1 MAKQT
6 IPQLRAWFSRFKKPT
21 EGQFWDL
28 FDSFFH
34 KDENIPA
41 SKVEGLGTIVQEQ
54 NEAIDS
60 SLTASSQAI
69 ELANQAI
76 QGDLFKK
83 PAEQTSWGS
92 PDNQTAVAHIS
103 LADFMNDTPG
113 MYDNVQAVGGI
124 WRPRV
129 IFPQYSNAGGS
140 ITLRFQLNRIVPSA
154 KLQLLDRCVITS
166 NISDLL
172 RGEINFSMAEII
184 ESARIRKSVDVEGQ
198 TAFLIFKDYTE
209 TTRLHDKFYMA
220 VYNDIFQHEQLRGTY
235 DANVDSY
242 HNLEVPGWYLIGKT
256 YASMGGIT
264 GGAVSYNASQQT
276 PGQFSFYAPNSV
288 GTDVY
293 DSIFGVPNSYVE
305 AIWISDNGDGNY
317 YLNVTWRHIK
327 HLTNESWTMLA
338 INSINIYLPKL

>member
-6 IPQLRAWFSRFKKPT
+6 ISQLRAWFSRFKKPT

-83 PAEQTSWGS
+83 PAEQTSSYS

-103 LADFMNDTPG
+103 LADFMNDSN
-113 MYDNVQAVGGI
+113 MYDNVQAVGDI

-140 ITLRFQLNRIVPSA
+140 LTLRFWLNRIVPSA

-166 NISDLL
+166 NISDSVRDEL
-172 RGEINFSMAEII
+172 SYPMSEII
-184 ESARIRKSVDVEGQ
+184 KSARIRKSVNVEGQ

-209 TTRLHDKFYMA
+209 TTRLHDRLYMPKFSD
-220 VYNDIFQHEQLRGTY
+220 VFQNEKLRGTY
-235 DANVDSY
+235 DADVDSY
-242 HNLEVPGWYLIGKT
+242 HNLELPGWYLIGKT

-264 GGAVSYNASQQT
+264 GGAVSYNNASHIT
-276 PGQFSFYAPNSV
+276 PGQFSFYAPTSV
-288 GTDVY
+288 GTNVY

-327 HLTNESWTMLA
+327 HLSNESWTMLA

>member
-6 IPQLRAWFSRFKKPT
+6 ISQLRTWFSRFKKPT

-41 SKVEGLGTIVQEQ
+41 SNVEGLSSIVEEQ
-54 NEAIDS
+54 NQAIDS
-60 SLTASSQAI
+60 ALTSSSEAI
-69 ELANQAI
+69 TLANQAI

-83 PAEQTSWGS
+83 PAEQTSSYS

-103 LADFMNDTPG
+103 LADFMNDSN
-113 MYDNVQAVGGI
+113 MSNNVQAVPHI

-140 ITLRFQLNRIVPSA
+140 LTLRFWLNRIAPSA

-166 NISDLL
+166 NICDLL
-172 RGEINFSMAEII
+172 RGEISYTMAEII
-184 ESARIRKSVDVEGQ
+184 ESARIRKAVNVEGQ

-220 VYNDIFQHEQLRGTY
+220 VYNDIFQHEKLRGTY
-235 DANVDSY
+235 DAYFDSY
-242 HNLEVPGWYLIGKT
+242 HNLELPGWYLIGKT

-288 GTDVY
+288 GTNVY

-327 HLTNESWTMLA
+327 HLSNESLTMLA

>member
-1 MAKQT
+1 MIILNSNSTK
-6 IPQLRAWFSRFKKPT
+6 
-21 EGQFWDL
+21 
-28 FDSFFH
+28 
-34 KDENIPA
+34 N
-41 SKVEGLGTIVQEQ
+41 
-54 NEAIDS
+54 
-60 SLTASSQAI
+60 
-69 ELANQAI
+69 
-76 QGDLFKK
+76 DLFKK
-83 PAEQTSWGS
+83 PIEQTSSNS
-92 PDNQTAVAHIS
+92 PDNSSAVSSIS
-103 LADFMNDTPG
+103 LADFMNDTNG
-113 MYDNVQAVGGI
+113 MSNNVQAVPDI

-140 ITLRFQLNRIVPSA
+140 LTLRFRLNRIAPSA

-172 RGEINFSMAEII
+172 RDEISYTMAEII
-184 ESARIRKSVDVEGQ
+184 ESARIRKSVNVEGQ

-220 VYNDIFQHEQLRGTY
+220 VYNDIFQHEKLRGTY
-235 DANVDSY
+235 DADVDSY
-242 HNLEVPGWYLIGKT
+242 HNLELPGWYLIGKT

-264 GGAVSYNASQQT
+264 GGAVSYNAFPQT

-288 GTDVY
+288 GTEVY

-327 HLTNESWTMLA
+327 HLSNKSWTMQA

>member
-60 SLTASSQAI
+60 ALTASSQAI

-76 QGDLFKK
+76 QGDVFNK
-83 PAEQTSWGS
+83 PIEQTSQVA

-103 LADFMNDTPG
+103 LADFMNDTNG
-113 MYDNVQAVGGI
+113 MSNNVQAVGGI

-140 ITLRFQLNRIVPSA
+140 ITLRFWLNRIVPSA

-166 NISDLL
+166 NISDLVKDEL
-172 RGEINFSMAEII
+172 SSNMSEII
-184 ESARIRKSVDVEGQ
+184 KSARIRKSVNVEGQ

-209 TTRLHDKFYMA
+209 TTRLHDRLYMSKFTD
-220 VYNDIFQHEQLRGTY
+220 VFQNEQLRGTY
-235 DANVDSY
+235 DAYVDSY
-242 HNLEVPGWYLIGKT
+242 HDLEVPGWYLIGKT

-264 GGAVSYNASQQT
+264 GGAVSYNAFPQT

-288 GTDVY
+288 GTNVY

-327 HLTNESWTMLA
+327 HLSNESWTMQA

>member
-1 MAKQT
+1 MIILNSNSTK
-6 IPQLRAWFSRFKKPT
+6 
-21 EGQFWDL
+21 
-28 FDSFFH
+28 
-34 KDENIPA
+34 N
-41 SKVEGLGTIVQEQ
+41 
-54 NEAIDS
+54 
-60 SLTASSQAI
+60 
-69 ELANQAI
+69 
-76 QGDLFKK
+76 DLFKK
-83 PAEQTSWGS
+83 PIEQTSSNS
-92 PDNQTAVAHIS
+92 PDNSSAVSSIS
-103 LADFMNDTPG
+103 LADFMNDTNG
-113 MYDNVQAVGGI
+113 MSNNVQAVPYI

-140 ITLRFQLNRIVPSA
+140 LTLRFWLNRIAPSA

-172 RGEINFSMAEII
+172 RGEISSTMAEII
-184 ESARIRKSVDVEGQ
+184 ESARIRKSVNVEGQ

-220 VYNDIFQHEQLRGTY
+220 VYNDIFQHEKLRGTY
-235 DANVDSY
+235 DADVDSY
-242 HNLEVPGWYLIGKT
+242 HNLELPGWYLIGKT

-264 GGAVSYNASQQT
+264 GGAVSYNAFPQT
-276 PGQFSFYAPNSV
+276 PGQFSFYAPNSI

-327 HLTNESWTMLA
+327 HLSNASWTMQA